1 MNTVWRKAF
10 RDFWQERAR
19 TALVVLAI
27 ALGISAFAA
36 ILSSYAILTRE
47 LDQGYLATN
56 PASAVLRVDSAD
68 DDLIKVILQNPEV
81 SDAEPRRTIGGQIKA
96 GPVQWRNLVLFVV
109 QDYGN
114 IRVSRLVPED
124 GAWPPATGEI
134 LIERDAFQVAKAS
147 IGDAVT
153 VKTANGVEQPLVIS
167 GRVHDVGQ
175 AQARMENIVYGY
187 INLATLAQLGEEPRL
202 NQINLLVAQNR
213 FDESHIK
220 RVVADVEALIKSRGH
235 QVLRVDIPRPGK
247 HPHSDLTGIMLLAMS
262 SFGLFVLVLSGIL
275 VINLLTAMMASQVR
289 QIGVMKAIGG
299 TRWQIARIYFVQA
312 LFLGIA
318 AVIVSVPLGIL
329 GSRALCRYMAY
340 FLNFDI
346 NSFAVPFWVYLLVA
360 LIGIAVPLIAASWP
374 IWRGTATPV
383 RVALSDFGLSQTTFG
398 ASAFD
403 RALTRIGGTFSLVAL
418 AIRNSFRRRAR
429 LVLTLL
435 TLTAGGLFFLA
446 ALNVRSSM
454 INTLDHLFGARK
466 FDLSVSLAN
475 AYPGE
480 KIQTAIA
487 NTPGVKSFEGWFTS
501 EAALLDRPA
510 SPSATHPPASGDLHG
525 SADGAEVNRFGIV
538 ALPPDSQLLDF
549 EIIDGRKLTP
559 QDTNA
564 IVINNALA
572 GREPKMHVGDDV
584 LLRIGPL
591 QETWRVVGI
600 SREAFSPGAVGY
612 IPLGSMQL
620 RHPGMTN
627 NLRIALTS
635 TDPDSISAVKEDLD
649 RNLEQQ
655 GVRARGA
662 TSKAESRYGFDQHML
677 MIYVFLIVTSAI
689 VGGVGGLGL
698 MTTMSLNVLERR
710 REMGVM
716 RALGATPRL
725 VWLMIVA
732 EGVVIGLLS
741 WAIAALL
748 AWPISKAIG
757 DFMVQVM
764 FRSGLDFTFE
774 PVGLVIWLLV
784 SIGLSALASF
794 LPAWR
799 ASRTTVREALAY
811 E

>member
-47 LDQGYLATN
+47 LDLGYLATN
-56 PASAVLRVDSAD
+56 PASAVIRVDSAD
-68 DDLIKVILQNPEV
+68 DDLIKAILQNPEV

-96 GPVQWRNLVLFVV
+96 GPVQWRNLILFVV
-109 QDYGN
+109 HDYGN
-114 IRVSRLVPED
+114 IRVSKLVPEA

-134 LIERDAFQVAKAS
+134 LIERDAFQVARAN

-153 VKTANGVEQPLVIS
+153 VKTANGIEQPLVIS

-187 INLATLAQLGEEPRL
+187 INLETLVQLGEVPQL
-202 NQINLLVAQNR
+202 NQINLLVARNR

-220 RVVADVEALIKSRGH
+220 RVVADVESLIKSKGH
-235 QVLRVDIPRPGK
+235 EVQRVEIPRPGK
-247 HPHSDLTGIMLLAMS
+247 HPHSDLTGILLLAMS

-275 VINLLTAMMASQVR
+275 VVNLLTAMMASQVR

-318 AVIVSVPLGIL
+318 ALVVSVPLGIV
-329 GSRALCRYMAY
+329 GSRALCRYMAI

-346 NSFAVPFWVYLLVA
+346 NSFAVPLWVYLLVA
-360 LIGIAVPLIAASWP
+360 LIGIAAPLIAAAYP
-374 IWRGTATPV
+374 VWRGTSTPV
-383 RVALSDFGLSQTTFG
+383 RVALSDFGLSQANFG
-398 ASAFD
+398 VNAFD
-403 RALTRIGGTFSLVAL
+403 RALTRIGGTFSLIAL

-429 LVLTLL
+429 LALTLL
-435 TLTAGGLFFLA
+435 TLTSGGLFFLA

-454 INTLDHLFGARK
+454 INTLDHMFGLRK
-466 FDLSVSLAN
+466 FDLTVSLAKPYE
-475 AYPGE
+475 AE
-480 KIQTAIA
+480 KIQKAVS
-487 NTPGVKSFEGWFTS
+487 NTPGVTRTEGWFTT
-501 EAALLDRPA
+501 EGLYNDVRL
-510 SPSATHPPASGDLHG
+510 
-525 SADGAEVNRFGIV
+525 GIV
-538 ALPPDSQLLDF
+538 ALPPDTKLLEFD
-549 EIIDGRKLTP
+549 IIEGRKLAAG
-559 QDTNA
+559 DTDA

-572 GREPKMHVGDDV
+572 GRDPKMRVGESV
-584 LLRIGPL
+584 MLRIGA
-591 QETWRVVGI
+591 EEKAWRIVGLA
-600 SREAFSPGAVGY
+600 REAFSPSPVGY
-612 IPLGSMQL
+612 IPLRGAVNSVRL
-620 RHPGMTN
+620 
-627 NLRIALTS
+627 ALDNTA
-635 TDPDSISAVKEDLD
+635 PDSISALRAELD

-655 GVRARGA
+655 GVRARA
-662 TSKAESRYGFDQHML
+662 SSTKNESRFGFDQHML

-725 VWLMIVA
+725 IWLMIVA
-732 EGVVIGLLS
+732 EGIVIGLLS

-757 DFMVQVM
+757 DFMVKVM

-784 SIGLSALASF
+784 SIGLSGLASF
-794 LPAWR
+794 LPAWK

>member
-1 MNTVWRKAF
+1 MNTIWRKAF

-68 DDLIKVILQNPEV
+68 DDLVKAILQNPEV
-81 SDAEPRRTIGGQIKA
+81 SDAEPRRTISGQIKS
-96 GPVQWRNLVLFVV
+96 GPTQWRNLVLFVV
-109 QDYGN
+109 HDYGN
-114 IRVSRLVPED
+114 IRVSKLVPEA

-134 LIERDAFQVAKAS
+134 LIERDAFQVVRAS

-187 INLATLAQLGEEPRL
+187 INLETLAQLGEEPRL

-213 FDESHIK
+213 FDETHIK
-220 RVVADVEALIKSRGH
+220 RVVADVEKLIKSRGH
-235 QVLRVDIPRPGK
+235 EVLRVEIPRPGK

-299 TRWQIARIYFVQA
+299 TRWKIARIYFVQA
-312 LFLGIA
+312 LLLGIA
-318 AVIVSVPLGIL
+318 AVIVSAPLGIL
-329 GSRALCRYMAY
+329 GSRALCRSMAV

-346 NSFAVPFWVYLLVA
+346 NSFAVPVWVYLLVV
-360 LIGIAVPLIAASWP
+360 LIGIGAPLIAAAWP

-398 ASAFD
+398 ASVFD
-403 RALTRIGGTFSLVAL
+403 RALARIGGTFSLIAL

-435 TLTAGGLFFLA
+435 TLTAGGVFFLA
-446 ALNVRSSM
+446 ALNVRASM
-454 INTLDHLFGARK
+454 INTLDRMFAARK
-466 FDLSVSLAN
+466 SDLSVSLAN
-475 AYPGE
+475 AYDVD
-480 KIQTAIA
+480 KVQKAVSKTS
-487 NTPGVKSFEGWFTS
+487 GVKRGEGWFTT
-501 EAALLDRPA
+501 EGVY
-510 SPSATHPPASGDLHG
+510 GDLRLG
-525 SADGAEVNRFGIV
+525 VV
-538 ALPPDSQLLDF
+538 ALPPETQLLAFD
-549 EIIDGRKLTP
+549 IIEGRKLTP
-559 QDTNA
+559 GDTDA
-564 IVINNALA
+564 IVINTALA
-572 GREPKMHVGDDV
+572 DRDPKLRVGESV
-584 LLRIGPL
+584 TLRVGSD
-591 QETWRVVGI
+591 EKAWRIVGLN
-600 SREAFSPGAVGY
+600 REAFSPAPVAY
-612 IPLGSMQL
+612 IPLTGMVNSL
-620 RHPGMTN
+620 R
-627 NLRIALTS
+627 LALDK
-635 TDPDSISAVKEDLD
+635 TDPDSISALRAELD
-649 RNLEQQ
+649 RNLEQE
-655 GVRARGA
+655 GVRARA
-662 TSKAESRYGFDQHML
+662 SSTKSESRFGFDQHML

-725 VWLMIVA
+725 IWLMIVA
-732 EGVVIGLLS
+732 EGIVIGLLS
-741 WAIAALL
+741 WAIAGLL

-764 FRSGLDFTFE
+764 FHGGLDFSFE
-774 PVGLVIWLLV
+774 PIGLVIWLLV